1 MEEEN
6 NNQVGTGENQIGE
19 DKVDDAVCRK
29 LDFDEA
35 GNHVKIKTTENL
47 VEKIS
52 KAEIVQTSA
61 SPLPSNAPTKWKLKA
76 RCRAI
81 NANDGIGK

>member
-1 MEEEN
+1 MEDEN
-6 NNQVGTGENQIGE
+6 NNQEGTGENQIGE
-19 DKVDDAVCRK
+19 DNVDDAVCRK
-29 LDFDEA
+29 LDFDVA
-35 GNHVKIKTTENL
+35 GKIKTTENL

-52 KAEIVQTSA
+52 EAEIVQKPA

>member
-19 DKVDDAVCRK
+19 DNVDDAVGRK
-29 LDFDEA
+29 LDFDVA
-35 GNHVKIKTTENL
+35 GNHVKIKTENL
-47 VEKIS
+47 VGKIS
-52 KAEIVQTSA
+52 EAEIVQKPA